1 MLHFVIVGILVIV
14 VALLTYGGLDAVHLA
29 KHMNPYSA
37 SAQSVSIDWLW
48 NWEMIAICF
57 LFALIVVPI
66 GYSLVVFR
74 RRKGETGDGEY
85 IEGNNTL
92 EIAWTIIPLFIVIIF
107 AYMGAY
113 SLRDINRVDPGASI
127 IKVHAQQFSW
137 TFEYPDTGIVT
148 TELHL
153 PVNQQVVLKMESV
166 DVIHSFWVPEFR
178 IKQDVVPG
186 RVTDYRVTP
195 TLVGDYKVR
204 CSELCGPGHYSM
216 ETGVIVNTKADY
228 DAWVALQVA
237 NAATASQTPEGQG
250 QILTVKNGCR
260 GCHTIDGTTLIGPSW
275 LGLYGSK
282 VELSDGT
289 TITADEAYLKE
300 SIQNPDAAIVAGF
313 PSPSPMLHYSLTDE
327 EIANIIAYL
336 QTLK

>member
-1 MLHFVIVGILVIV
+1 MLDFVIVGILVIV
-14 VALLTYGGLDAVHLA
+14 MAVLTYDGLDAVHLA
-29 KHMNPYSA
+29 KHMSLTSA
-37 SAQSVSIDWLW
+37 SAQSVSIDQLW
-48 NWEMIAICF
+48 NWQMITICF

-74 RRKGETGDGEY
+74 RRKGETGDGEH

-92 EIAWTIIPLFIVIIF
+92 EIAWTVIPLFVVLIF
-107 AYMGAY
+107 AYLGAY
-113 SLRDINRVDPGASI
+113 SLREINRVDPNAYI
-127 IKVHAQQFSW
+127 IKVKAQQFSW
-137 TFEYPDTGIVT
+137 TFEYPDSGIVSS
-148 TELHL
+148 ELHL
-153 PVNQQVVLKMESV
+153 PVNKQVVLKMESG

-204 CSELCGPGHYSM
+204 CSELCGPGHYFM
-216 ETGVIVNTKADY
+216 ETGVIVDTQADY
-228 DAWVALQVA
+228 DAWVAVQVA
-237 NAATASQTPEGQG
+237 NVAAASKTPEGQG

-260 GCHTIDGTTLIGPSW
+260 GCHTIDGSTLIGPSW

-289 TITADEAYLKE
+289 TVTADEAYLKE

-313 PSPSPMLHYSLTDE
+313 PSPSPMLHYTFTDD